1 MIDNNIEDK
10 ILLND
15 FKNGDEG
22 AFEKLF
28 DKYSDRVRS
37 FIYKSIKNYDVA
49 DEMMQEVFIV
59 LYRNPER
66 YSEKSKLINFILAI
80 AKNKIK
86 EYWRNKLSRDKT
98 IEKNAR
104 ELANNSKNDLSS
116 LEIIEKEEEISEVH
130 KILKNMNPTYSMA
143 IRLIDFQEY
152 SYEEAAKIMGK
163 TNDQIKVIIYRA
175 RQKLKSEMERNFP
188 DTARKYS
195 RKNIISM
202 VLAVIIGASLVT
214 GLVYAAIKLY
224 QKHFLNNDTFKL
236 SDIEES
242 VDEENVSI
250 DREHAKEIIDL
261 YLKALGYSEY
271 NLDDVELE
279 NDSYGN
285 VIEWVLYDKNFK
297 IWIDSDNG
305 NLTRYNNMN
314 EIENAQTMLNVDD
327 ILIKTQDLYNKLNFK
342 GDYEYYSTEII
353 NVASD
358 YTVYNIVYLEKRDGE
373 LNNLNGIVFQYI
385 LELGVLHD
393 INSFNYSDDNS
404 ISISKEEAINIVKEK
419 YGDVE
424 ILDIYLDSVLDPQK
438 DYTEYDGKGINE
450 DLNSDFKNRANL
462 KIWRVEVKIN
472 ELIKIIH
479 INPYNGEVEN
489 IKEDYSTQ
497 EEKY

>member
-49 DEMMQEVFIV
+49 DEMMHEVFIV

-130 KILKNMNPTYSMA
+130 KFLKNMNPTYSMA

-314 EIENAQTMLNVDD
+314 
-327 ILIKTQDLYNKLNFK
+327 
-342 GDYEYYSTEII
+342 
-353 NVASD
+353 
-358 YTVYNIVYLEKRDGE
+358 
-373 LNNLNGIVFQYI
+373 
-385 LELGVLHD
+385 
-393 INSFNYSDDNS
+393 
-404 ISISKEEAINIVKEK
+404 
-419 YGDVE
+419 
-424 ILDIYLDSVLDPQK
+424 
-438 DYTEYDGKGINE
+438 
-450 DLNSDFKNRANL
+450 
-462 KIWRVEVKIN
+462 
-472 ELIKIIH
+472 
-479 INPYNGEVEN
+479 
-489 IKEDYSTQ
+489 
-497 EEKY
+497 